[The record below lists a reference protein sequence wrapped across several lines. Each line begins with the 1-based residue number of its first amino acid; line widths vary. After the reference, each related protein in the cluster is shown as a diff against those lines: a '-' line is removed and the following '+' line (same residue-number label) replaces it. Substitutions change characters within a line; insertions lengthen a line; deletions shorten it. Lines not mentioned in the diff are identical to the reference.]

1 MSCVFDNKGLQPW
14 ALIKYGSRD
23 KVITSIHSSHLYLLP
38 FAVFWFISN
47 VTQWDSSI
55 TDYNAPLWK
64 KHHAH
69 KCYHYPQ
76 CIALDA
82 VVYMWYFSVQACVV
96 CEERGRVNKP
106 WMKLHSCIF
115 CFKCIFPG
123 VNYVNVQISLLLQAK
138 NDIQS
143 GPGLSHLPGVHNK
156 TVSVWHFTRESLS
169 HIRRESKAEKA
180 TFRWTESSFC
190 NSNVT
195 AIQSPLCLFFIL
207 RLVVQV
213 VTKGSQYHWLT
224 FVKYIWGSPECLL
237 YIWNRLQSL
246 TTVSQVAL
254 ASAEK

>member
-38 FAVFWFISN
+38 FAFFWFISN

-76 CIALDA
+76 CIALGA
-82 VVYMWYFSVQACVV
+82 VVYQWYFSVQACVV

-123 VNYVNVQISLLLQAK
+123 VNYVNVQISLLLQAE

-143 GPGLSHLPGVHNK
+143 GPGLSHLPGVHNN

-190 NSNVT
+190 HSNVT
-195 AIQSPLCLFFIL
+195 AIQSPLYLFFYFKVSSTGGYKRDQRIP
-207 RLVVQV
+207 
-213 VTKGSQYHWLT
+213 LT
-224 FVKYIWGSPECLL
+224 DCC
-237 YIWNRLQSL
+237 
-246 TTVSQVAL
+246 
-254 ASAEK
+254 